1 MKLSNN
7 LYDALKFLAQYV
19 LPALG
24 TLYFALSQIW
34 GLPYADKIVGTILA
48 LDVFLGVIVSLS
60 ASFWNREKVA
70 KHYSFKN
77 DSNMPMVAD
86 AKSSWLADQLSKN
99 VYDFLYWIGLILLPG
114 LGTLYFALSKLWG
127 FPYGEEIMGT
137 IVALDA
143 FLGVLLGVANA
154 QYKYTMLKKAK
165 TDFSI

>member
-1 MKLSNN
+1 MKLSNK
-7 LYDALKFLAQYV
+7 LYDVLKFLAQYA

-24 TLYFALSQIW
+24 TLYFGLSKIW

-48 LDVFLGVIVSLS
+48 LDVFLGVIVGLS
-60 ASFWNREKVA
+60 ASFWNREKKEA
-70 KHYSFKN
+70 EQYSFK
-77 DSNMPMVAD
+77 SGMNMPTST
-86 AKSSWLADQLSKN
+86 KSSWLADQLSKN

-154 QYKYTMLKKAK
+154 QYKLLKESKE
-165 TDFSI
+165 DFAI